1 MIETKLGK
9 IQSVKFGSGGYDD
22 AMFGIS
28 FTLGGDSW
36 GVGDFKGQWSGDPIR
51 GAEWTKED
59 RQERFGEIMV
69 WIMELMATAKVNDIT
84 RLAGI
89 PVEVTF
95 DGNTLK
101 SWRILTE
108 VL

>member
-9 IQSVKFGSGGYDD
+9 IQNIKFGSGGYDN
-22 AMFGIS
+22 AQFGIS
-28 FTLGGDSW
+28 FTLGGEGW
-36 GVGDFKGQWSGDPIR
+36 GVGDFRGEWSGEPSR
-51 GAEWTKED
+51 NALWTKED
-59 RQERFGEIMV
+59 RQERFGGIMV
-69 WIMELMATAKVNDIT
+69 WIMDLMATAKVNDIT
-84 RLAGI
+84 RLADI